1 VIRRRIAES
10 AELLI
15 STTSNTVPLKR
26 TVARFLKPEPASL
39 TRSCPEARRQFLPL
53 ALLFCLTFSL
63 SMPIPVNAGA
73 APPTLASADWS
84 VNGAHNLA
92 SNPPSLDAVQD
103 FYDRAFGTEES
114 GVKVCE
120 FRFADLRNSGNLSLI
135 VSVDPEGRQWPECN
149 QLYIFDRTPRG
160 FESYETDRAYGQD
173 LVNSV
178 LDINHDGRHELVL
191 WGGLAPVAT
200 GFERGRLQ
208 LTCNAQWPLVFAWTG
223 NGYSEVS
230 DQYKDYYRNYLESL
244 ETQLA
249 AYSSESGLAAAQT
262 VNPAP
267 TPRGFELSV
276 GPGGEGFGAGHQG
289 VGVQIAPPAP
299 TPEAA
304 PTPDSQARRQAQ
316 RDYACTRMEA
326 AKTEAFLGIN
336 SDSTMS
342 AAIKDSEST
351 DPQKRILA
359 AAIFSYL
366 GSQEAKADLKT
377 LSSDADSRV
386 ADIAKETASI
396 GEDPIQR
403 YRTMTPGGASFRW

>member
-1 VIRRRIAES
+1 MNKKMLIAV
-10 AELLI
+10 
-15 STTSNTVPLKR
+15 T
-26 TVARFLKPEPASL
+26 
-39 TRSCPEARRQFLPL
+39 
-53 ALLFCLTFSL
+53 FCFAISL
-63 SMPIPVNAGA
+63 SMPIPVNAGG
-73 APPTLASADWS
+73 APPAVASADWS

-135 VSVDPEGRQWPECN
+135 MTVNPEGRQEPECN
-149 QLYIFDRTPRG
+149 QFFIFDRTPRG

-191 WGGLAPVAT
+191 WGQLAPVAT

-230 DQYKDYYRNYLESL
+230 DQYKDYYRNYLKSL
-244 ETQLA
+244 KAQLA
-249 AYSSESGLAAAQT
+249 AYSPESGLLAAHTANPAPTRRVIKLFIGPTGEGLAAAPQPSLSQIT
-262 VNPAP
+262 VPAP
-267 TPRGFELSV
+267 TPK
-276 GPGGEGFGAGHQG
+276 
-289 VGVQIAPPAP
+289 
-299 TPEAA
+299 AA
-304 PTPDSQARRQAQ
+304 PTPRPE
-316 RDYACTRMEA
+316 DYACTRIEA

-386 ADIAKETASI
+386 ADIAKETASM
-396 GEDPIQR
+396 GEDPAQY
-403 YRTMTPGGASFRW
+403 YRRMIPGGASFRW